1 MAAQDIS
8 SYPFAGVTRNPFNYV
23 KFEQINRDVVTPWLT
38 LDEITQQ
45 LNLFQDESQDTY
57 LTSLELATRQAIED
71 YLGMSIMPLSYRVW
85 YGSESLIA
93 SPVSL
98 DLPEVSQNL
107 YPDEASV
114 TIDRVAYYNG
124 DFPATIQVI
133 ASDQYQYDPSGNK
146 VIVQSLPTTINTV
159 MTAPIIVVPLALEW
173 LLIVTA
179 LTPLTFRGKFG
190 TNPNLGITLWFG
202 LFVSGIVSI
211 LATLTV
217 SIWALFELVEVGAD
231 SKLLPLEL
239 ASNLGIWALLALAG
253 ITLAQINQKTE
264 PLVQE
269 ANAIRPELAKTG
281 VDDGFFAGFPVKR
294 IELPMPL
301 LR

>member
-85 YGSESLIA
+85 YGSESLIS

-133 ASDQYQYDPSGNK
+133 TSDQYQYDPSGNK

-159 MTAPIIVVPLALEW
+159 MTAPIIVDYTLVANILSTYPVIKQAAL
-173 LLIVTA
+173 LL
-179 LTPLTFRGKFG
+179 LTHLYNNRSNTTDKQQRDIPFG
-190 TNPNLGITLWFG
+190 
-202 LFVSGIVSI
+202 V
-211 LATLTV
+211 ATL
-217 SIWALFELVEVGAD
+217 LRPY
-231 SKLLPLEL
+231 K
-239 ASNLGIWALLALAG
+239 
-253 ITLAQINQKTE
+253 
-264 PLVQE
+264 PLV
-269 ANAIRPELAKTG
+269 
-281 VDDGFFAGFPVKR
+281 
-294 IELPMPL
+294 M
-301 LR
+301 